1 MLFSSGVVWQIAA
14 GKCGKHASLLQLWY
28 GIRLAKLAFEVCIDK
43 PGITNFSMNEFWRKL
58 KTTLA
63 MIKFEHTLFALPFAF
78 LGAVLAADGLPSI
91 WQLVWITAAM
101 FGARS
106 AAMSFNRIVDRRFD
120 AENPRTASRELPSG
134 KLSVNFAWMFFIASV
149 ALFLL
154 AAYSLNWLTL
164 ALSPVA
170 LISILGYSYA
180 KRYTVWAHLILG
192 WALAISPTAAWIA
205 VRGAIDS
212 EIPLLLSL
220 LVMMWTAGF
229 DVMYA
234 CQDFEYDKRA
244 GLRSI
249 PARFGIKNSLNIAR
263 LFHAQAF
270 VVLLLLYLVTDLGW
284 LALIGV
290 VSVGALMIYQHALVK
305 PNDLSRMNQ
314 AFFTTNAFVSI
325 ILFATFGGAVFASK
339 LQ

>member
-1 MLFSSGVVWQIAA
+1 
-14 GKCGKHASLLQLWY
+14 
-28 GIRLAKLAFEVCIDK
+28 
-43 PGITNFSMNEFWRKL
+43 
-58 KTTLA
+58 

-78 LGAVLAADGLPSI
+78 LGAVLAANGLPTA
-91 WQLVWITAAM
+91 WQIIWITVAM

-106 AAMSFNRIVDRRFD
+106 AAMTFNRIIDRRFD
-120 AENPRTASRELPSG
+120 AENPRTANRELPSG
-134 KLSVNFAWMFFIASV
+134 KLSVKFAWTFFIFSV

-154 AAYSLNWLTL
+154 AAYALNWLTF

-170 LISILGYSYA
+170 LLSILGYSYA
-180 KRYTVWAHLILG
+180 KRFTAFAHFLLG

-229 DVMYA
+229 DVLYA
-234 CQDFEYDKRA
+234 CQDFEFDRKN

-249 PARFGIKNSLNIAR
+249 PARFGIKNALWIAR

-270 VVLLLLYLVTDLGW
+270 IILVLLYFVTGLGW
-284 LALIGV
+284 LALVGV
-290 VSVGALMIYQHALVK
+290 FAVGALMIYQHTLLK
-305 PNDLSRMNQ
+305 PNDLSKMNA
-314 AFFTTNAFVSI
+314 AFFTTNAFVSV
-325 ILFATFGGAVFASK
+325 ILFVTFGGAVFFG
-339 LQ
+339 